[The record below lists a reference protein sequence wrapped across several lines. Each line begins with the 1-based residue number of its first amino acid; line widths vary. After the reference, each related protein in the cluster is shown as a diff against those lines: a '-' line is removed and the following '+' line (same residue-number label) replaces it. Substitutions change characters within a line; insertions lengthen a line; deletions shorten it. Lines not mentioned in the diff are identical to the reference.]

1 MENGTAHAM
10 LLKLLFS
17 TVICAF
23 IGWITNFIAIKMLF
37 HPRQPLQVGSLT
49 VQGIFPKRQKALAF
63 NLAAVIEGELLSHD
77 DIRQAMHR
85 PEFARRLKDRILDGF
100 TDFLSKRLGGL
111 NPMIAMFLDSAM
123 MDRIKGL
130 LDAEMDRIVPGL
142 LETATSELQNS
153 LDLRQIIQDKIE
165 GLSMERLEALLMSI
179 MAREFRFIE
188 VVGAVLGAAI
198 GLVQGLIFL

>member
-1 MENGTAHAM
+1 M

-188 VVGAVLGAAI
+188 VVGAVLGGLI

>member
-1 MENGTAHAM
+1 M
-10 LLKLLFS
+10 LLKLCLS

-37 HPRQPLQVGSLT
+37 HPRRPLQVGSLT
-49 VQGIFPKRQKALAF
+49 IQGIFPKRQKALAM

-77 DIRQAMHR
+77 DIRQAMQR
-85 PEFARRLKDRILDGF
+85 PEFSARLKERIQDGF
-100 TDFLSKRLGGL
+100 SEFLSKRLGSL

-123 MDRIKGL
+123 MEKIRGL
-130 LDAEMDRIVPGL
+130 LDKELDRIVPGL
-142 LETATSELQNS
+142 LETAVGELETS
-153 LDLRQIIQDKIE
+153 LDFRRIIQEKIE
-165 GLSMERLEALLMSI
+165 NLSMERLEVLLMSI

-198 GLVQGLIFL
+198 GLIQGLIFF

>member
-1 MENGTAHAM
+1 M

-49 VQGIFPKRQKALAF
+49 VQGIFPTRQKALAF